1 MFILTG
7 DGIKNEIED
16 KNKILDRFIL
26 DLADGNKDSL
36 GVIYEKTKTS
46 VYAYAL
52 SILKNRD
59 DAEDVMHDT
68 YLCVYSSAAAYS
80 SSGKP
85 MAWIL
90 TIVKN
95 LCLSKL
101 RANSIRSHDQI
112 DDYSEFI
119 SSNDSLTADEKLI
132 LAEALGKLADD
143 EREIVLLHV
152 LSGFKHR
159 EISDYMNLPLATVLS
174 KYSRAVKKLKKALCE
189 GGKNYE
195 KQ

>member
-1 MFILTG
+1 MLILTG
-7 DGIKNEIED
+7 ENIKND
-16 KNKILDRFIL
+16 SDDKILDRLIS
-26 DLADGNKDSL
+26 DLSDGNKDSL

-46 VYAYAL
+46 VYGYAL
-52 SILKNRD
+52 SIVKNRA
-59 DAEDVMHDT
+59 DAEDVMHDA
-68 YLCVYSSAAAYS
+68 YLSVYSSAASYS

-101 RANSIRSHDQI
+101 RANSIRSHEQI

-119 SSNDSLTADEKLI
+119 ASNDSLAADEKLI
-132 LAEALGKLADD
+132 LAESLGKLSDN
-143 EREIVLLHV
+143 EREIVMLHA

-159 EISDYMNLPLATVLS
+159 EIAEYMNLPLATVLS

-189 GGKNYE
+189 GGTSCE